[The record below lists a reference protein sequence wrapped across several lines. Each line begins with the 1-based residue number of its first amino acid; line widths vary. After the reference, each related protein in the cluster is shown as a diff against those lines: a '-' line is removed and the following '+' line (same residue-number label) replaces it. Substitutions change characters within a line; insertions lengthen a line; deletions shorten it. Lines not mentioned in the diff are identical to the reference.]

1 MASVSRRVSA
11 VAGIGSVVVNV
22 PGSKSVANRA
32 LVCAFLA
39 QGESRISGLPDGD
52 DTSVIVESLQ
62 QVGRLSHVGDDVVVV
77 RGNSAPVLPGIVD
90 ARLAGTSSRFLTAV
104 AALIDSTTV
113 IDGGEP
119 LRGRPM
125 EDLHNALLQL
135 GADIE
140 WMGEKGHLPIA
151 ISRAAM
157 AGGGIEIR
165 GDVSSQFISALM
177 LIGPL
182 LDGGLMLRVVG
193 DLVSRSYVEMT
204 AAVMRTFG
212 ATVEVSEDY
221 IRVTE
226 GEYRATEYRVEP
238 DFSSAAFP
246 LVVPVITP
254 CSVRVPGLA
263 KGVLQGDAALLDIL
277 RSLGCGV
284 MIEGDDV
291 VVETSTS
298 SELTPIDVVMTDCS
312 DLVPA
317 VAVAL
322 SCVKGE
328 SRISG
333 VGFIRQKESDRLGD
347 LAAEMSACGASVQV
361 DDDGLTIRGH
371 HSTSASHVETH
382 HDHRLAMALSLYAL
396 RNDSVELSDA
406 SVVSKSWPSYFEDMR
421 AILTGPHQ
429 QN

>member
-1 MASVSRRVSA
+1 MSEAFRISATGITAPVSVF
-11 VAGIGSVVVNV
+11 V

-32 LVCAFLA
+32 LICASLA
-39 QGESRISGLPDGD
+39 VGESRLMGLPDGD
-52 DTSVIVESLQ
+52 DTTVIVESLR
-62 QVGRLSHVGDDVVVV
+62 QVNRISINGDEAVV
-77 RGNSAPVLPGIVD
+77 RGDVNPALPGIVD
-90 ARLAGTSSRFLTAV
+90 AQLAGTSSRFLTAV
-104 AALIDSTTV
+104 AALIGSTTV

-125 EDLHNALLQL
+125 GELHEALSQL

-140 WMGEKGHLPIA
+140 WLGQRGHLPVA
-151 ISRAAM
+151 VSRGEMKGGEIS
-157 AGGGIEIR
+157 IR

-182 LDGGLMLRVVG
+182 LDGGLTLRIVG

-204 AAVMRTFG
+204 AVVMRSFG
-212 ATVEVSEDY
+212 ASVEVFDNEV
-221 IRVTE
+221 RVVQGQYQSTD
-226 GEYRATEYRVEP
+226 YRVEP

-246 LVVPVITP
+246 LVVPVMTP

-277 RSLGCGV
+277 RSVGCT
-284 MIEGDDV
+284 V
-291 VVETSTS
+291 VVEADDVIVETTAS
-298 SELTPIDVVMTDCS
+298 SVLQPVDISMTDCS

-322 SCVKGE
+322 SAIEGE
-328 SRISG
+328 SRITG
-333 VGFIRQKESDRLGD
+333 VGFIRKKESDRLGD
-347 LAAEMSACGASVQV
+347 LAAEMTACGAIVQV
-361 DDDGLTIRGH
+361 DEDGLTIRGH
-371 HSTSASHVETH
+371 HDVSNSEVQTH

-396 RNDSVELSDA
+396 KNSTVVVHDPH
-406 SVVSKSWPSYFEDMR
+406 VVSKSWPSYFEDMKS
-421 AILTGPHQ
+421 ILTTSES